1 MKSRLFTLYRTE
13 TTYCTVCL
21 HVLTLLHNLCL
32 IGIPAASEPITDIAN
47 FHGTVVD
54 DTGVHGQVY
63 AC

>member
-1 MKSRLFTLYRTE
+1 MKSRLFAFYRTE
-13 TTYCTVCL
+13 TTYCTVYL
-21 HVLTLLHNLCL
+21 NILTHLCL